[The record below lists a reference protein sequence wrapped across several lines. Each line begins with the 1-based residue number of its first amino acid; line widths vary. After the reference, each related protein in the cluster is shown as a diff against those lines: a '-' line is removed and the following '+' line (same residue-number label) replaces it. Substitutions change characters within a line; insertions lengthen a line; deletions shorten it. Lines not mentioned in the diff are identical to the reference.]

1 MSNWRTVKNDLIY
14 VALRGLIFIIEN
26 LPRDWA
32 LRLANMVGEIA
43 AIADVKE
50 RNLAERNLRLAYG
63 KKWSERKIKLVAGEC
78 FVRIALNAA
87 DVIQSLRWTSDDLAR
102 LVDVEGMEHFQVA
115 FDKGR
120 GVVGLTGHIGNF
132 ELLAAWFASVKK
144 IPLSAIG
151 RKLYDERLD
160 RMVVEN
166 RERFGI
172 ENVPSDAAARQVI
185 SILRAGRM
193 LGVLL
198 DVDSSK
204 FSGRFVPFF
213 GVPARTAA
221 GPMLIG
227 RRTESPVVPMAMF
240 RTESDRFLVKILPA
254 FDIPCTEDKDAD
266 IINALTKCNAALEEL
281 INYDPTQWAWMH
293 NRWKSKPP
301 AADNKAILREA
312 TLSVE

>member
-1 MSNWRTVKNDLIY
+1 MSELRQIKNDLIY
-14 VALRGLIFIIEN
+14 VGLKGLISLMEK

-32 LRLANMVGEIA
+32 LRLANMLGEIA

-63 KKWSERKIKLVAGEC
+63 KKWGRRRIKLVAGEC
-78 FVRIALNAA
+78 FVKIALNAA
-87 DVIQSLRWTSDDLAR
+87 DVIQSRKWSSDDLAR
-102 LVDVEGMEHFQVA
+102 LVDVDGMEHFQAA
-115 FDKGR
+115 FEQGR

-132 ELLAAWFASVKK
+132 ELLAGWFALVKK

-160 RMVVEN
+160 RLVVEN
-166 RERFGI
+166 RKRFGI
-172 ENVPSDAAARQVI
+172 ENVASDAAAGQVI
-185 SILRAGRM
+185 SILHEGRM

-221 GPMLIG
+221 GPILIG
-227 RRTESPVVPMAMF
+227 RRTKSPVVPMAMF
-240 RTESDRFLVKILPA
+240 RTDNDRFLVKILPA
-254 FDIPCTEDKDAD
+254 FDIPCTDDKESD
-266 IINALTKCNAALEEL
+266 IINALTRCNSALEEL
-281 INYDPTQWAWMH
+281 INFDPTQWAWMH
-293 NRWKSKPP
+293 NRWKSKPQP
-301 AADNKAILREA
+301 ADNKAVIREA